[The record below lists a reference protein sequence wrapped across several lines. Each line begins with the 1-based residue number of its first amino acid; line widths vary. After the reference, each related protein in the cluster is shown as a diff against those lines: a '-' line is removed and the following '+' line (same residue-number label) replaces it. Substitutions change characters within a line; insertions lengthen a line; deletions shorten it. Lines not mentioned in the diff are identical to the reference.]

1 MHTVPVAAPVT
12 IFIVQDLAAGYTSG
26 KLLLK
31 LDFTSYI
38 LQHHTAE
45 HFAFLDDP
53 ANSRS
58 RTTFYFTLARLLFV
72 EDTAA
77 KFKAFVAPIQ
87 QARLAIFEAVHLTR
101 PMPQRLLHP

>member
-1 MHTVPVAAPVT
+1 M
-12 IFIVQDLAAGYTSG
+12 QDLAAGYTSG

-77 KFKAFVAPIQ
+77 KFKAFVAPLQ
-87 QARLAIFEAVHLTR
+87 QARPATLAAMLLLLLT
-101 PMPQRLLHP
+101 PQQLLHSWLH